1 MATITRA
8 ISSTTPPSPWISADA
23 QPFWYAV
30 YTSANHEKKAAAE
43 ISRRGVE
50 SFLPVYRTFR
60 RWSDRRVELELPLFQ
75 SYVFVHL
82 SLSDRLKVLQVPG
95 VVRLVGFGGLPAP
108 LPDDQ
113 MQALRAGLNG
123 QLRAEPHP
131 FLTAGRRVRLRD
143 GPLMGMQGILLRR
156 KGKFRVVISI
166 GLIQRALSVDVDVAD
181 VEPAS

>member
-1 MATITRA
+1 
-8 ISSTTPPSPWISADA
+8 
-23 QPFWYAV
+23 
-30 YTSANHEKKAAAE
+30 
-43 ISRRGVE
+43 
-50 SFLPVYRTFR
+50 
-60 RWSDRRVELELPLFQ
+60 
-75 SYVFVHL
+75 
-82 SLSDRLKVLQVPG
+82 
-95 VVRLVGFGGLPAP
+95 

-166 GLIQRALSVDVDVAD
+166 GLIQRALSVDADVAD